1 MSAGFQLVLASGSP
15 RRREL
20 LQSLG
25 LDFVVRPSDIDE
37 TPRVGETADTLV
49 RRLAKEKAAHEIHR
63 GEAVLAADTVVVL
76 GDDILGKP
84 EDPANARR
92 MLTALQG
99 RTHVVHTGIALALGP
114 DEAQCSGEVVTTR
127 VRLAAMTD
135 AEIDWYAGT
144 GEPDDKAGSY
154 AIQGQGALF
163 VESIDG
169 NYTNV
174 VGLPLPNVYQL
185 FRRAGL
191 DLRRAR

>member
-20 LQSLG
+20 LSSLG

-37 TPRVGETADTLV
+37 TPQDGETADALV
-49 RRLAKEKAAHEIHR
+49 QRLAEQKATHEIHR

-76 GDDILGKP
+76 GDQILGKP
-84 EDPANARR
+84 DDRESARA

-99 RTHVVHTGIALALGP
+99 RQHVVHTGIALALGP
-114 DEAQCSGEVVTTR
+114 DEAQRSSEVVTTK
-127 VRLAAMTD
+127 VKLAAMSD
-135 AEIDWYAGT
+135 AEVDWYVTT

-163 VESIDG
+163 VETIEG

-174 VGLPLPNVYQL
+174 VGLPIPNVYQL